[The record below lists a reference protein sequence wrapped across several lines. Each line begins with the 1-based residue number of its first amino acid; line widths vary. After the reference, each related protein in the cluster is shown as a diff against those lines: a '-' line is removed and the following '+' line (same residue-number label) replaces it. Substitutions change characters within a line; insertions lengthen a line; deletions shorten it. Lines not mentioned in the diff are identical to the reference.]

1 MQVYI
6 DFFRTTFNATIL
18 TNPFN
23 VRLTLVTHTLAHQ
36 FYTNKFYIMKKKKE
50 LYHYLKIIFIF
61 IFLVAGFNFTQA
73 QSSSWTVPK
82 AAISV
87 QNPLAKDAASIA
99 IGKTL
104 YKTYCSPCHGDK
116 GKGDGPASASLNPK
130 PADHT
135 SEMVQAESDG
145 TLYYK
150 ISEGHA
156 HTAMPPF
163 KAVLSA
169 DQRWALVNYIR
180 TLSKK

>member
-1 MQVYI
+1 M
-6 DFFRTTFNATIL
+6 
-18 TNPFN
+18 
-23 VRLTLVTHTLAHQ
+23 
-36 FYTNKFYIMKKKKE
+36 KMKKE
-50 LYHYLKIIFIF
+50 TFHFLKMILISI
-61 IFLVAGFNFTQA
+61 LLLTDYNFTQA
-73 QSSSWTVPK
+73 QSISWSVPK

-87 QNPLAKDAASIA
+87 QNPLAKDATSIN

-116 GKGDGPASASLNPK
+116 GKGDGPASVSLNPK

-135 SEMVQAESDG
+135 SEMIQAESDG

-150 ISEGHA
+150 LSEGHA

-169 DQRWALVNYIR
+169 DQRWALINFMR
-180 TLSKK
+180 TLPNK

>member
-1 MQVYI
+1 
-6 DFFRTTFNATIL
+6 
-18 TNPFN
+18 
-23 VRLTLVTHTLAHQ
+23 
-36 FYTNKFYIMKKKKE
+36 MKKKKK
-50 LYHYLKIIFIF
+50 LFCFFKMILIS
-61 IFLVAGFNFTQA
+61 IFLLAGFNFTFA
-73 QSSSWTVPK
+73 QSVSWTVPK
-82 AAISV
+82 AAVSV
-87 QNPLAKDAASIA
+87 QDPLPKDAASINN
-99 IGKTL
+99 GHTL

-145 TLYYK
+145 TLFYK
-150 ISEGHA
+150 ISEGHV

-180 TLSKK
+180 TLSKKQ